1 MVSTEY
7 SEAISEV
14 LDILQ
19 NSDDSIVKRIPRKLI
34 EFWEKNKSSTY
45 IPNLN
50 HNKTINEM
58 DLKDKTKDIIT
69 MIYLEYLCDTDEKK
83 NIKKVLIKNEEK
95 YQEKLRNK
103 YNPDNLFKKID
114 TTEKKSTKDF
124 QMIVYKEPFYIK
136 IIKYFKQ
143 FFHRK

>member
-50 HNKTINEM
+50 HW
-58 DLKDKTKDIIT
+58 
-69 MIYLEYLCDTDEKK
+69 IYIE
-83 NIKKVLIKNEEK
+83 NFRVIMSNQLI
-95 YQEKLRNK
+95 QGQCV
-103 YNPDNLFKKID
+103 
-114 TTEKKSTKDF
+114 T
-124 QMIVYKEPFYIK
+124 K
-136 IIKYFKQ
+136 IIF
-143 FFHRK
+143 